1 MNSNTKSIV
10 LASVAVLSWSTVA
23 TAFKIALS
31 QLTYFEMLLVSCI
44 TAFMIFTVWMTVE
57 RKWGQ
62 LRKVSPKLW
71 GTFALLGL
79 LNPVC
84 YYLVLFKSYSF
95 LPAQVAQPINYMW
108 PIVLLVL
115 LAIFDKQP
123 IPGRK
128 YIGMVMSLG
137 GVAFISLGGKGIT
150 GDLSPVGL
158 GLAAFSALLW
168 ATYWMFNNR
177 LKDSVDECVSL
188 FLSFLFGTVYMCIA
202 ACFMPVD
209 ISSWSG
215 ILAGMYIGGFEIGI
229 PFICFGMAIR
239 ITSNPALINQMCY
252 LSPFMSLFF
261 IAVILGEPIML
272 TTYIGLFLI
281 VAGIVYNQ
289 YFAVPSGKPK
299 RQLS

>member
-1 MNSNTKSIV
+1 
-10 LASVAVLSWSTVA
+10 
-23 TAFKIALS
+23 
-31 QLTYFEMLLVSCI
+31 
-44 TAFMIFTVWMTVE
+44 
-57 RKWGQ
+57 
-62 LRKVSPKLW
+62 
-71 GTFALLGL
+71 
-79 LNPVC
+79 
-84 YYLVLFKSYSF
+84 
-95 LPAQVAQPINYMW
+95 
-108 PIVLLVL
+108 
-115 LAIFDKQP
+115 
-123 IPGRK
+123 
-128 YIGMVMSLG
+128 
-137 GVAFISLGGKGIT
+137 
-150 GDLSPVGL
+150 
-158 GLAAFSALLW
+158 